1 MQGKLVIDN
10 KEYTMPKM
18 SIDIYMEYLDLV
30 EQIDQKA
37 RYTKQDIEVMLLFVC
52 KVYGNQFTY
61 EELKNPDTGLD
72 VAGIILE
79 FQMIDTVVA
88 EEINKKVDKI
98 KENFLKGK

>member
-18 SIDIYMEYLDLV
+18 SIDTYMDYLELV
-30 EQIDQKA
+30 EQIDKKV
-37 RYTKQDIEVMLLFVC
+37 RYTKQDIEAMLLFIC

-61 EELKNPDTGLD
+61 EELKNPDIGLD
-72 VAGIILE
+72 IAGIILE